1 MNHRRRNR
9 RDYDSD
15 EEDEDDNA
23 IYGFDCDDD
32 NRTRRS
38 HGEHTRATFDSE
50 VYNSVG
56 AVAVYSDGVLVSQSP
71 AVLTQ
76 PTEQEQRQHEV
87 EAQSITNATVNA
99 ESEAGVKDAGTT
111 KKSGSSIPL
120 GNDESPD
127 LRQNNDESCANAT
140 AEVLVATA
148 TLAGSNTIKSSLAKI
163 KPSDTMIHNDYDDEK
178 AVKLPWYYSLVLWG
192 IVGALIVVVGVV
204 IAIVL
209 VTGEKK
215 PNANIPPT
223 PSPSPTNPIIA
234 PAATPMLDSV
244 FVRHIVDERGIS
256 GTDVLRDPS
265 SPQHKAYAWLA
276 EEDKATVFSD
286 WLSEEEIKTMAT
298 RYILA
303 VFYYALQ
310 GDNWFKSHGWLD
322 SNVNHC
328 KWQFVDCRI
337 VGEGNDVTDAAFRGV
352 TGIRNENN
360 RLDGWLPN
368 EVLYLSDLGM
378 QPRKGTKRTANV
390 SEFVLTG
397 LSFVCCSVFLELSG
411 NNIQGFEP
419 LVEGFGFDSLKH
431 LVLSKNPLRSH
442 EAVFRLTNLETLILS
457 DTGISG
463 TLSTDVQKLSNM
475 RKLELADNKLNGT
488 LDARFQTMTR
498 LERLVL
504 DGNRFEG
511 TLENI
516 LDCGNCSTTLASFSS
531 KQNPLSGSFPP
542 GLFGFSVLS
551 NFALSK
557 SRLTGS
563 IPSGFGRL
571 VSLTNL
577 NLAENDYDFSPD
589 DENNVLPSELGR
601 LTNLKNLEVSG
612 SNVFG
617 TVPSELSNLSRLD
630 YLGIAATS
638 QTGSIAEE
646 ICAIDASEPYG
657 ILPVSPARVRETCA
671 NRFDGIALDCIPSA
685 GSTIRAHRRCFG
697 TILWQVIV
705 PHETALGRR
714 ILDIVT
720 VL

>member
-1 MNHRRRNR
+1 MFCVKRCYFIAGGPVAKIGISYHYASSTSIFAMDDRKEPLDEVGRGRDGDKHKYEADHSENHAPMDDDDASGYQDEKDRPIGNTNKAVSGDNDEQHQDTPQNNITDSTFSSTPKFSQNTTPAVVLPSVSAILHPPPVKVIDAEPKFKTTRIQIDCKGIDKLSGEKNGVASAVSVSKSSSVVSSITSEKNSVVTKNTLTEGRNFSIRSGPSVLSSDAPTHRMKSRMNHRRRNR

-215 PNANIPPT
+215 PNANVPPT

-378 QPRKGTKRTANV
+378 QPRKGTKRT
-390 SEFVLTG
+390 SKRFR
-397 LSFVCCSVFLELSG
+397 VCSNWTFFRLLFSVFG
-411 NNIQGFEP
+411 A
-419 LVEGFGFDSLKH
+419 FGKQH
-431 LVLSKNPLRSH
+431 
-442 EAVFRLTNLETLILS
+442 T
-457 DTGISG
+457 
-463 TLSTDVQKLSNM
+463 
-475 RKLELADNKLNGT
+475 
-488 LDARFQTMTR
+488 RF
-498 LERLVL
+498 
-504 DGNRFEG
+504 
-511 TLENI
+511 
-516 LDCGNCSTTLASFSS
+516 
-531 KQNPLSGSFPP
+531 
-542 GLFGFSVLS
+542 
-551 NFALSK
+551 
-557 SRLTGS
+557 
-563 IPSGFGRL
+563 
-571 VSLTNL
+571 
-577 NLAENDYDFSPD
+577 
-589 DENNVLPSELGR
+589 
-601 LTNLKNLEVSG
+601 
-612 SNVFG
+612 
-617 TVPSELSNLSRLD
+617 
-630 YLGIAATS
+630 
-638 QTGSIAEE
+638 
-646 ICAIDASEPYG
+646 
-657 ILPVSPARVRETCA
+657 
-671 NRFDGIALDCIPSA
+671 
-685 GSTIRAHRRCFG
+685 
-697 TILWQVIV
+697 
-705 PHETALGRR
+705 
-714 ILDIVT
+714 
-720 VL
+720 